1 MTIIPRPTRKWS
13 KKSGFKLWYNKSI
26 TLLALINL
34 VLVFFDLKYI
44 PLRDFWLHGRV
55 QLLIKIGRLE
65 LKLPQEPLK
74 ILPFRVTDWY
84 DWVKAIEPQRDTK
97 QYLQQVED
105 LDNLVNQV
113 GLANLDD
120 AILKDLRA
128 RSVDMI
134 ETNPFQIA
142 NRTGTLARIKNK
154 MRRHIFGTREASA
167 REAFRIFWSPEY
179 LTKQGVRQELNFFA
193 RQIKPLME
201 TNFYRPVG
209 ENGQF
214 IDNFGLIDLP
224 FSIIFVLDFLART
237 WYISRHRTG
246 VSWADAMLW
255 RWYDI
260 FLFLPLFRWLRVI
273 PVTIRLDQAKLI
285 NLSEIKIQTT
295 QGFVAGIA
303 KNVTEVVIVQIINQT
318 QELIRRGEIGNFLS
332 QSNAKE
338 YIDLNGVKETAEIA
352 ELMAQLTVYQAIP
365 KIQPD
370 LEAILQHGIDK
381 IMHQSPGYQLIQQFP
396 DVEKLRTNL
405 SQQLAQQIYQSLYDT
420 LNSLVEDPVFK
431 ELLEQIVVNF
441 SQVMSSEIQAKEGI
455 KRIESL
461 LVTLLEEIKLNYVKR
476 LSAEDVE
483 EILEQTRVLHRN
495 LREIPS
501 SANQDRDR

>member
-65 LKLPQEPLK
+65 FKLPQEPLK

-154 MRRHIFGTREASA
+154 MRRHIF
-167 REAFRIFWSPEY
+167 
-179 LTKQGVRQELNFFA
+179 TKA
-193 RQIKPLME
+193 YMI
-201 TNFYRPVG
+201 
-209 ENGQF
+209 
-214 IDNFGLIDLP
+214 
-224 FSIIFVLDFLART
+224 
-237 WYISRHRTG
+237 
-246 VSWADAMLW
+246 
-255 RWYDI
+255 
-260 FLFLPLFRWLRVI
+260 
-273 PVTIRLDQAKLI
+273 
-285 NLSEIKIQTT
+285 LS
-295 QGFVAGIA
+295 
-303 KNVTEVVIVQIINQT
+303 
-318 QELIRRGEIGNFLS
+318 
-332 QSNAKE
+332 
-338 YIDLNGVKETAEIA
+338 TA
-352 ELMAQLTVYQAIP
+352 L
-365 KIQPD
+365 
-370 LEAILQHGIDK
+370 
-381 IMHQSPGYQLIQQFP
+381 
-396 DVEKLRTNL
+396 
-405 SQQLAQQIYQSLYDT
+405 
-420 LNSLVEDPVFK
+420 
-431 ELLEQIVVNF
+431 
-441 SQVMSSEIQAKEGI
+441 
-455 KRIESL
+455 
-461 LVTLLEEIKLNYVKR
+461 
-476 LSAEDVE
+476 
-483 EILEQTRVLHRN
+483 
-495 LREIPS
+495 
-501 SANQDRDR
+501 